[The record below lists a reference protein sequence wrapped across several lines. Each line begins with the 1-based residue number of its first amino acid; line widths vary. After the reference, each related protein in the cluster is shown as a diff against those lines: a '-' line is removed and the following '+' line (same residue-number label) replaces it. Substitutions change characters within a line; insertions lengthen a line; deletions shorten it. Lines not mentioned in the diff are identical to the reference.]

1 MKALEQAVAALRGGE
16 AIAMASHIN
25 PDGDSLGS
33 LLGLAMALSRA
44 GKKVYP
50 GLPEPWKYPPQYL
63 FLPGRELLLD
73 PSQLEEAPELFI
85 ALDCSNAERLG
96 ELREKAQAASLL
108 INIDHHEDNSL
119 FGGINVVDKE
129 ASSTSEI
136 VYRALKAAGWSP
148 PTPAEATCLYTGLV
162 ADTGRFRHHNT
173 SASAFAVAGELVQAG
188 ADIFR
193 VGDELYGSQSLAYTR
208 LLGRVLQRAEIVE
221 RHAFAYSYITRRD
234 LAETGATLP
243 ETEDMIDHLRA
254 LRQTRV
260 VALFKELPDGKVRV
274 SLRSRDGFEV
284 GPIARLLGGGGH
296 ALAAGYTSASG
307 IEASLGGLLEM
318 LERGRA

>member
-1 MKALEQAVAALRGGE
+1 MRPIERAAAALRE
-16 AIAMASHIN
+16 ERAIAMASHVN

-33 LLGLAMALSRA
+33 LLALAMALARA
-44 GKKVYP
+44 GKEVYP
-50 GLPEPWKYPPQYL
+50 ALPEPWKFPPQYF

-73 PSQLEEAPELFI
+73 PSRLAGDTRVFI

-96 ELREKAQAASLL
+96 ELQGAAQASPLL
-108 INIDHHEDNSL
+108 INIDHHEDNRH

-129 ASSTSEI
+129 ASSTCEI
-136 VYRALKAAGWSP
+136 VYRLMEEAGMR
-148 PTPAEATCLYTGLV
+148 PTAQEATCLYTGLV
-162 ADTGRFRHHNT
+162 ADTGRFRHRNT
-173 SASAFAVAGELVQAG
+173 SALAFHVAGDLVRAG

-193 VGDELYGSQSLAYTR
+193 VAEELYESQSLPYTR
-208 LLGRVLQRAEIVE
+208 LLGRALQRAEVME
-221 RHAFAYSYITRRD
+221 SHALAYSYITRRD
-234 LAETGATLP
+234 LTETGATLP

-254 LRQTRV
+254 LRGTRV

-296 ALAAGYTSASG
+296 ALAAGYTSEED
-307 IEASLGGLLEM
+307 IEGSLAGLLEK
-318 LERGRA
+318 LEERRA